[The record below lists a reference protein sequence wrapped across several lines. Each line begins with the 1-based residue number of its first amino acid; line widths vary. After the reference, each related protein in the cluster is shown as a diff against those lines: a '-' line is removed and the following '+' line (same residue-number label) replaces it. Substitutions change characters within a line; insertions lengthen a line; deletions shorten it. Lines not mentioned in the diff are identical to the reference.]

1 MSCWG
6 SSDGQEWPRRGR
18 LGNDPRWLCFS
29 PLPSPSPHAWGGA
42 GQNNVCA
49 IDLRQSLLRDRL
61 WDVVPASLVK
71 TQNKIQALE
80 KGLKKRGEREQT
92 RFEWEK

>member
-1 MSCWG
+1 MTPVG
-6 SSDGQEWPRRGR
+6 
-18 LGNDPRWLCFS
+18 FVS
-29 PLPSPSPHAWGGA
+29 PHLPSPSPHAWGRGE
-42 GQNNVCA
+42 QNNVCA

-80 KGLKKRGEREQT
+80 KGLKKREEREQT

>member
-6 SSDGQEWPRRGR
+6 SSDSQEWPRRGR
-18 LGNDPRWLCFS
+18 LGNDPRRLCFS
-29 PLPSPSPHAWGGA
+29 PPPLPQPTCMGGA

-80 KGLKKRGEREQT
+80 KGLKKREERANAL
-92 RFEWEK
+92 